1 MRIFMGLVLFTTIFA
16 DLTFV
21 IISDDKRVYTRL
33 SKKEL
38 YRRLSIVKDILNAI
52 IILSLALLAF
62 V

>member
-1 MRIFMGLVLFTTIFA
+1 MRIFIGLILFIAIFL

-33 SKKEL
+33 NKKEL
-38 YRRLSIVKDILNAI
+38 YRLSIVKDILNGI
-52 IILSLALLAF
+52 IIISLALLAF

>member
-1 MRIFMGLVLFTTIFA
+1 MRIFIGLILFIAIFL

-21 IISDDKRVYTRL
+21 IISDDKRVYARL

-38 YRRLSIVKDILNAI
+38 YRLSIVKDILNAI
-52 IILSLALLAF
+52 IIISLALLAF

>member
-1 MRIFMGLVLFTTIFA
+1 MRIFIGLILFIAVFL

-33 SKKEL
+33 NKKEL
-38 YRRLSIVKDILNAI
+38 YRLSIVKDILNAI
-52 IILSLALLAF
+52 VIISLALLAF

>member
-1 MRIFMGLVLFTTIFA
+1 MRMFLGIVFFIAVFL

-33 SKKEL
+33 NKKEL
-38 YRRLSIVKDILNAI
+38 YRLSIVKDILNAI
-52 IILSLALLAF
+52 IIISLALLAF

>member
-1 MRIFMGLVLFTTIFA
+1 MRIFIGLVLFIAVFL

-33 SKKEL
+33 NKKEL
-38 YRRLSIVKDILNAI
+38 YRLSIVKDILNAI
-52 IILSLALLAF
+52 IIISLALLAF

>member
-1 MRIFMGLVLFTTIFA
+1 MRIFIGLVLFIAVFL

-33 SKKEL
+33 NKKEL
-38 YRRLSIVKDILNAI
+38 YRLSIVKDILNAI
-52 IILSLALLAF
+52 VIISLALLAF

>member
-1 MRIFMGLVLFTTIFA
+1 MRIFIGLVLFIAVFL

-33 SKKEL
+33 NKKEL
-38 YRRLSIVKDILNAI
+38 YRLSMVKDILNAI
-52 IILSLALLAF
+52 IISSLALLAF

>member
-1 MRIFMGLVLFTTIFA
+1 MRIFIGLVLFITIFA

-33 SKKEL
+33 NKKEL
-38 YRRLSIVKDILNAI
+38 YRLSIVKDILNAI
-52 IILSLALLAF
+52 IIISLALLAF

>member
-1 MRIFMGLVLFTTIFA
+1 MRIFIGLVLFIAVFL

-33 SKKEL
+33 NKKEL
-38 YRRLSIVKDILNAI
+38 YRLSVAKDILNAI
-52 IILSLALLAF
+52 IIISLVLLAF

>member
-1 MRIFMGLVLFTTIFA
+1 MRIFIGLVLFITIFA

-38 YRRLSIVKDILNAI
+38 YRLSIVKDILNAI
-52 IILSLALLAF
+52 VIISLALLAF

>member
-1 MRIFMGLVLFTTIFA
+1 MRIFIGLVLFIAIFL

-33 SKKEL
+33 NKKEL
-38 YRRLSIVKDILNAI
+38 YRLSIVKDILNAI
-52 IILSLALLAF
+52 IIISLALLAF

>member
-1 MRIFMGLVLFTTIFA
+1 MRIFIGLILFIAVFL

-33 SKKEL
+33 NKKEL
-38 YRRLSIVKDILNAI
+38 YRLSVVKDILNAI
-52 IILSLALLAF
+52 IIISLALLAF

>member
-1 MRIFMGLVLFTTIFA
+1 MRIFIGLVLFIAVFL

-33 SKKEL
+33 NKKEL
-38 YRRLSIVKDILNAI
+38 YRLSIVKDILNAI
-52 IILSLALLAF
+52 IIITLALLAF

>member
-1 MRIFMGLVLFTTIFA
+1 MRIFIGLVLFIAIFA

-38 YRRLSIVKDILNAI
+38 YRLSIVKDVLNAI
-52 IILSLALLAF
+52 IIISLALLAF
-62 V
+62 I

>member
-1 MRIFMGLVLFTTIFA
+1 MRIFIGLVLFIAVFL

-33 SKKEL
+33 NKKEL
-38 YRRLSIVKDILNAI
+38 YRLSVVKDILNAI
-52 IILSLALLAF
+52 IIISLALLAF

>member
-1 MRIFMGLVLFTTIFA
+1 MRIFIGLVLFIAVFL

-33 SKKEL
+33 NKKEL
-38 YRRLSIVKDILNAI
+38 YRLSIVKDILNAI
-52 IILSLALLAF
+52 IISSLALLAF

>member
-1 MRIFMGLVLFTTIFA
+1 MRIFIGLILFIAVFL

-33 SKKEL
+33 NKKEL
-38 YRRLSIVKDILNAI
+38 YRLSIVKDILNAI
-52 IILSLALLAF
+52 IISSLALLAF

>member
-1 MRIFMGLVLFTTIFA
+1 MRIFIGLVLFIAIFA

-38 YRRLSIVKDILNAI
+38 YRLSIVKDVLNAI
-52 IILSLALLAF
+52 IIISLALLAF

>member
-1 MRIFMGLVLFTTIFA
+1 MRIFIGLVLFIAVFL

-33 SKKEL
+33 NRKEL
-38 YRRLSIVKDILNAI
+38 YRLSIVKDILNAI
-52 IILSLALLAF
+52 IIISLALLAF

>member
-1 MRIFMGLVLFTTIFA
+1 MRIFIGLVLFIAVFL

-38 YRRLSIVKDILNAI
+38 YRLSIVKDILNAI
-52 IILSLALLAF
+52 IIISLALLAF